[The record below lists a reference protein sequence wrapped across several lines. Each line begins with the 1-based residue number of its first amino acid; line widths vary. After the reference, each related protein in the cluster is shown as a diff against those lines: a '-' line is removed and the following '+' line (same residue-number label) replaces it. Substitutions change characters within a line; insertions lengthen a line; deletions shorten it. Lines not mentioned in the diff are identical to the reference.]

1 MTKTRPDRSERDIYE
16 MVSEVTGATD
26 TLDRNGRLVAVRQD
40 NSNST
45 TEGSN
50 DPFNT
55 SADALTFAGY
65 DVVRPISQENPQ
77 SQPQI
82 TSLVDKKPAAPTAQ
96 HGANE
101 ATPGDGKENGGEMG
115 KDGVVS
121 DSMNDIT
128 LVDNALNDNVLASS
142 AAEAETGTNEPI
154 CTSIN
159 DFTLVDNAIYNM

>member
-16 MVSEVTGATD
+16 MATEV
-26 TLDRNGRLVAVRQD
+26 RKD

-45 TEGSN
+45 TDSGN
-50 DPFNT
+50 DSLNA
-55 SADALTFAGY
+55 SDDALAFAEY
-65 DVVRPISQENPQ
+65 DVPRPVAQENPQ

-82 TSLVDKKPAAPTAQ
+82 IYSQADKKRAARTAQ
-96 HGANE
+96 KGATK
-101 ATPGDGKENGGEMG
+101 ATPGDGKENGGEVG

-128 LVDNALNDNVLASS
+128 LVDNALYANVSASPS
-142 AAEAETGTNEPI
+142 AATKGRINEPI

-159 DFTLVDNAIYNM
+159 DFTLVDNVVYNN

>member
-1 MTKTRPDRSERDIYE
+1 MDNSERDIYE
-16 MVSEVTGATD
+16 MASEVTGAAD

-45 TEGSN
+45 TDSGN
-50 DPFNT
+50 D
-55 SADALTFAGY
+55 SLKASDDALAFDEY
-65 DVVRPISQENPQ
+65 DVARPVAQENPQ

-82 TSLVDKKPAAPTAQ
+82 SSQVDKKRAARTAQ
-96 HGANE
+96 QE
-101 ATPGDGKENGGEMG
+101 DTIATPGDGNGNGGEMG

-128 LVDNALNDNVLASS
+128 SVDNALYANVSASP
-142 AAEAETGTNEPI
+142 AAATTKGRINEPI

-159 DFTLVDNAIYNM
+159 DFTLVDNVIYNN